1 MPGAADHH
9 QLARRTAGFLALL
22 VAALITLATGCTT
35 SPPSF
40 TPVPPAAGASL
51 PPPRT
56 QPGPATPAQQRAA
69 VAAARHFAHRLLTY
83 THRAPEQLAP
93 SVRLRGLI
101 THRYAAALAPRDR
114 IDPTLATTLSEVS
127 SVRITSARI
136 AADAPG
142 DSDTQYVLLTCT
154 QKLTLDERTEHI
166 ELIWS
171 LRLLRYGATWR
182 VDEVSQAG

>member
-1 MPGAADHH
+1 MPGAARR
-9 QLARRTAGFLALL
+9 QLARRAAGFVALL
-22 VAALITLATGCTT
+22 VAALTALTTGCTT

-40 TPVPPAAGASL
+40 TPAPPAAGASL
-51 PPPRT
+51 PPPGT

-83 THRAPEQLAP
+83 THRVPEQLAP

-114 IDPTLATTLSEVS
+114 VDPALATALGEAS
-127 SVRITSARI
+127 SVHITSART

-154 QKLTLDERTEHI
+154 QRLTMGGHTERI

-171 LRLLRYGATWR
+171 LRLLRYSDAWR